1 VKTSLRRSL
10 LGGAIAL
17 TLVAAACGSD
27 DDSSDSTEAPTEEA
41 TTTAAG
47 AETTAA
53 GAETSAAGGG
63 GEAVSGSVVVSGSS
77 TVEPISVIV
86 GEKFKA
92 ANPDAGVT
100 VDGPGTGDGFQLFCN
115 GETDISDASR
125 PISDEEIAACEGNGI
140 EYTELKV
147 GIDGLT
153 VATNPA
159 NDAVECLD
167 VPALYAL
174 IGPESEG
181 IDNWSGANEL
191 ATEVGSAY
199 TSLPD
204 ADLVISG
211 PGEESGTYDTFV
223 EFAIADLAEERGQD
237 EATRADY
244 NSSPNDN
251 VIVQGIEGSDTS
263 LGWVGFAYYEAEKD
277 RMKALGVDTGDG
289 CVVPTPETIADGS
302 YGFSRPLF
310 IYVNNAKAAENS
322 AVKAFV
328 DLYLSEE
335 GLASVTE
342 AGYVALPDDEWAAS
356 QDTWAAVG

>member
-1 VKTSLRRSL
+1 VKTPMRRSL
-10 LGGAIAL
+10 LGGALAL
-17 TLVAAACGSD
+17 SLVLAACGSD

-41 TTTAAG
+41 TT
-47 AETTAA
+47 
-53 GAETSAAGGG
+53 SAAGGG
-63 GEAVSGSVVVSGSS
+63 GEAVSGSVVISGSS
-77 TVEPISVIV
+77 TVEPISIIV

-100 VDGPGTGDGFQLFCN
+100 VDGPGTGDGFELFCN

-125 PISDEEIAACEGNGI
+125 PISDEEIAACEANGI
-140 EYTELKV
+140 EYTELEV
-147 GIDGLT
+147 AIDGLT

-159 NDAVECLD
+159 NSAVECLD

-204 ADLVISG
+204 AELVISG
-211 PGEESGTYDTFV
+211 PGEESGTYDSFV

-237 EATRADY
+237 EVTRADY

-263 LGWVGFAYYEAEKD
+263 LGWVGYAYYAAEQE
-277 RMKALGVDTGDG
+277 RMKALQIDIGDG
-289 CVVPTPETIADGS
+289 CVAPTPETIADGS
-302 YGFSRPLF
+302 YGFARPLF
-310 IYVNNAKAAENS
+310 IYVNNAKAADNP
-322 AVKAFV
+322 AVAAFV
-328 DLYLSEE
+328 DLYMSDAGFE
-335 GLASVTE
+335 SVTE
-342 AGYVALPDDEWAAS
+342 AGYVQLPEDRWAAA
-356 QDTWAAVG
+356 QEAWAAMG

>member
-17 TLVAAACGSD
+17 TLVTAACGSD

-41 TTTAAG
+41 TTTAGGTESSAP
-47 AETTAA
+47 
-53 GAETSAAGGG
+53 TSAGGG
-63 GEAVSGSVVVSGSS
+63 GGGGEPVSGSVVVSGSS
-77 TVEPISVIV
+77 TVEPISIIV

-125 PISDEEIAACEGNGI
+125 PINEEEVAACEGNGI
-140 EYTELKV
+140 EYTELAIA
-147 GIDGLT
+147 IDGLT

-159 NDAVECLD
+159 NADVECLD

-174 IGPESEG
+174 LGPESEG

-211 PGEESGTYDTFV
+211 PGEESGTYDSFV

-263 LGWVGFAYYEAEKD
+263 LGWLGFSYYEAEKD
-277 RMKALGVDTGDG
+277 RMKAISIDTGDG
-289 CVVPTPETIADGS
+289 CVAPTVETIGDGS
-302 YGFSRPLF
+302 YGFSRTLY
-310 IYVNNAKAAENS
+310 IYVNNAKAAENP

-328 DLYLSEE
+328 DLFLSED

-342 AGYVALPDDEWAAS
+342 AGYVALPEDQITAS
-356 QDTWAAVG
+356 QDAWAAVG

>member
-1 VKTSLRRSL
+1 VKTPLRRSL

-17 TLVAAACGSD
+17 SLVAAACGSD
-27 DDSSDSTEAPTEEA
+27 DNSSDPTDAPAGDA
-41 TTTAAG
+41 TTTAGG
-47 AETTAA
+47 AAA
-53 GAETSAAGGG
+53 SEAPASGGG
-63 GEAVSGSVVVSGSS
+63 GGGAVSGSVVVSGSS
-77 TVEPISVIV
+77 TVEPISIVV

-100 VDGPGTGDGFQLFCN
+100 VDGPGTGDGFQLFCA

-125 PISDEEIAACEGNGI
+125 PISDEEIAACEGAGI
-140 EYTELKV
+140 EYTELAV

-159 NDAVECLD
+159 NADVECLD

-174 IGPESEG
+174 LGPESEG
-181 IDNWSGANEL
+181 IDKWSGANEL

-211 PGEESGTYDTFV
+211 PGEESGTYDSFV

-237 EATRADY
+237 VFTRADY

-263 LGWVGFAYYEAEKD
+263 LGWLGFAYYEAEKD
-277 RMKALGVDTGDG
+277 RMKAIAIDTGDG
-289 CVVPTPETIADGS
+289 CVAPSVETIGDGS
-302 YGFSRPLF
+302 YGFSRTLY
-310 IYVNNAKAAENS
+310 IYVNNAKAAENP

-328 DLYLSEE
+328 DLFLSEE

-342 AGYVALPDDEWAAS
+342 AGYVALPDDQWTAS
-356 QDTWAAVG
+356 QDAWAAVG

>member
-1 VKTSLRRSL
+1 VRRRL

-27 DDSSDSTEAPTEEA
+27 DDSSGSTEAPAEEA
-41 TTTAAG
+41 TTTAGG
-47 AETTAA
+47 AESSAA
-53 GAETSAAGGG
+53 PTSAGGG
-63 GEAVSGSVVVSGSS
+63 GGGGEPASGSVVVSGSS
-77 TVEPISVIV
+77 TVEPISIIV
-86 GEKFKA
+86 GEKFKE

-100 VDGPGTGDGFQLFCN
+100 VDGPGTGDGFQLFCA

-125 PISDEEIAACEGNGI
+125 PISDEEIAACDGAGI
-140 EYTELKV
+140 EYTELAI

-159 NDAVECLD
+159 NADVECLD

-174 IGPESEG
+174 VGPESEG
-181 IDNWSGANEL
+181 VDNWSGANDL
-191 ATEVGSAY
+191 AAEVGSAY

-211 PGEESGTYDTFV
+211 PGEESGTYDSFV

-263 LGWVGFAYYEAEKD
+263 LGWLGFSYYEAEQD
-277 RMKALGVDTGDG
+277 RMKAIAIDTGDG
-289 CVVPTPETIADGS
+289 CVAPSAETIADGS
-302 YGFSRPLF
+302 YGFSRTLY
-310 IYVNNAKAAENS
+310 IYVNNAKAAENP

-328 DLYLSEE
+328 DLFLSEE

-342 AGYVALPDDEWAAS
+342 AGYVALPEDQMTAS
-356 QDTWAAVG
+356 QDAWAAVG

>member
-1 VKTSLRRSL
+1 MRRSL
-10 LGGAIAL
+10 LGGALAL
-17 TLVAAACGSD
+17 SLVLAACGSD
-27 DDSSDSTEAPTEEA
+27 DDSSDSTAPAEEA
-41 TTTAAG
+41 TTTAG
-47 AETTAA
+47 GGETSEAP
-53 GAETSAAGGG
+53 TSAAGGG

-77 TVEPISVIV
+77 TVEPISIIV

-92 ANPDAGVT
+92 ANPDVGVT
-100 VDGPGTGDGFQLFCN
+100 VDGPGTGDGFELFCA

-125 PISDEEIAACEGNGI
+125 PISDEEIAACEAAGV
-140 EYTELKV
+140 EYTELAV
-147 GIDGLT
+147 AIDGLT

-159 NDAVECLD
+159 NADVECLD

-174 IGPESEG
+174 LGPESEG
-181 IDNWSGANEL
+181 INNWSGANEL

-211 PGEESGTYDTFV
+211 PGEESGTYDSFV

-263 LGWVGFAYYEAEKD
+263 LGWLGFSYYEAEKD
-277 RMKALGVDTGDG
+277 RMKAIAIDTGDG
-289 CVVPTPETIADGS
+289 CVAPSVETIGDGS
-302 YGFSRPLF
+302 YGFSRTLY
-310 IYVNNAKAAENS
+310 IYVNNAKAAENP
-322 AVKAFV
+322 AVKGFV
-328 DLYLSEE
+328 DLFLAEE
-335 GLASVTE
+335 GLAAVTE
-342 AGYVALPDDEWAAS
+342 AGYVALPDDQWTAS
-356 QDTWAAVG
+356 QEAWAAVG

>member
-27 DDSSDSTEAPTEEA
+27 GDSSDSTEAPAEES
-41 TTTAAG
+41 TTTAG
-47 AETTAA
+47 
-53 GAETSAAGGG
+53 GAETSVAPTSASGGG
-63 GEAVSGSVVVSGSS
+63 GEPVSGSVVVSGSS
-77 TVEPISVIV
+77 TVEPISIIV

-100 VDGPGTGDGFQLFCN
+100 VDGPGTGDGFQLFCA

-125 PISDEEIAACEGNGI
+125 PISDEEIAACEGAGI
-140 EYTELKV
+140 EYTELAI

-159 NDAVECLD
+159 NADVECLD

-174 IGPESEG
+174 VGPESEG

-191 ATEVGSAY
+191 AAEVGSAY

-211 PGEESGTYDTFV
+211 PGEESGTYDSFV

-237 EATRADY
+237 GFTRADY

-263 LGWVGFAYYEAEKD
+263 LGWLGFAYYEAEKD
-277 RMKALGVDTGDG
+277 RMKAIA
-289 CVVPTPETIADGS
+289 CVTPSVETIGDGS
-302 YGFSRPLF
+302 YGFSRTLY
-310 IYVNNAKAAENS
+310 IYVNNAKAAENP

-328 DLYLSEE
+328 DLYLSED
-335 GLASVTE
+335 GLAAVTD
-342 AGYVALPDDEWAAS
+342 AGYVALPDDQWAAS
-356 QDTWAAVG
+356 QSTWAAVG

>member
-1 VKTSLRRSL
+1 VTTSLRRSL

-17 TLVAAACGSD
+17 MLVAAACGSD
-27 DDSSDSTEAPTEEA
+27 DGSSDSTEAPTNDSSSS
-41 TTTAAG
+41 AG
-47 AETTAA
+47 
-53 GAETSAAGGG
+53 
-63 GEAVSGSVVVSGSS
+63 GSVVISGSS
-77 TVEPISVIV
+77 TVEPISIIV
-86 GEKFKA
+86 GERFKE

-100 VDGPGTGDGFQLFCN
+100 VDGPGTGDGFQLFCA

-125 PISDEEIAACEGNGI
+125 PISDEEIAACESSGI
-140 EYTELKV
+140 EYTELAIA
-147 GIDGLT
+147 IDGLT

-159 NDAVECLD
+159 NADVECLD

-174 IGPESEG
+174 VGPESEG

-191 ATEVGSAY
+191 AAEVGSAY

-211 PGEESGTYDTFV
+211 PGEESGTYDSFV

-237 EATRADY
+237 EFTRADY

-263 LGWVGFAYYEAEKD
+263 LGWLGFAYYEAEKD
-277 RMKALGVDTGDG
+277 RMKAIAIDTGDG
-289 CVVPTPETIADGS
+289 CVAPTVETIGDGS
-302 YGFSRPLF
+302 YGFSRTLY
-310 IYVNNAKAAENS
+310 IYVNNAKAAENP

-335 GLASVTE
+335 GLAAVTD
-342 AGYVALPDDEWAAS
+342 AGYVALPDDQWAAS
-356 QDTWAAVG
+356 QDAWAAVG

>member
-1 VKTSLRRSL
+1 MKTPMRRSL
-10 LGGAIAL
+10 LGGALAL
-17 TLVAAACGSD
+17 SLVAGGLRQRRRQLGRD
-27 DDSSDSTEAPTEEA
+27 GRPGEEA
-41 TTTAAG
+41 TTTAGG
-47 AETTAA
+47 AASSEAPA
-53 GAETSAAGGG
+53 SGGGG

-77 TVEPISVIV
+77 TVEPISIIV

-100 VDGPGTGDGFQLFCN
+100 VDGPGTGDGFQLFCA

-125 PISDEEIAACEGNGI
+125 PISDEEIAACEAAGI
-140 EYTELKV
+140 EYTELAV

-159 NDAVECLD
+159 NADVECLD

-174 IGPESEG
+174 LGPESEG

-237 EATRADY
+237 VATAADY

-263 LGWVGFAYYEAEKD
+263 LGWLGFAYYEAEKD
-277 RMKALGVDTGDG
+277 RMKAIAIDTRRRVRSPERRDDRRRHRTGSPG
-289 CVVPTPETIADGS
+289 PSTSTSTTPRRPRTPP
-302 YGFSRPLF
+302 SRRSSTCSWPRT
-310 IYVNNAKAAENS
+310 AW
-322 AVKAFV
+322 
-328 DLYLSEE
+328 
-335 GLASVTE
+335 
-342 AGYVALPDDEWAAS
+342 PP
-356 QDTWAAVG
+356 